1 MKKLS
6 FLNKIIGYLQWKF
19 GKFEVKTELI
29 TNNPKPEDIKSNI
42 VYVVGG
48 DDYEK
53 WAYLKCPDN
62 CGEVIMLNLSKSKDP
77 SWTVKQD
84 KKGRV
89 TIHPSIH
96 KLDGCKSH
104 FWIKK
109 GNIIW
114 VYD

>member
-6 FLNKIIGYLQWKF
+6 FINRIIGYFQWKF
-19 GKFEVKTELI
+19 GKFQYRTKLVSD
-29 TNNPKPEDIKSNI
+29 NPKPEEVEINI

-48 DDYEK
+48 RNYVK
-53 WAYLKCPDN
+53 WAYLRCPDN
-62 CGEVIMLNLSKSKDP
+62 CGEIIMLNLSEKIKP
-77 SWTVKQD
+77 LWRVKQD

-109 GNIIW
+109 GNLIW
-114 VYD
+114 SQ